1 MCDVAW
7 LASDRSACISP
18 SGGAEEVPNG
28 MNMRSASNA
37 RHPVLA
43 GEAGRRPRCG
53 GLRASRVAVVVVA
66 LLIGC
71 PSAFAEGNPAWS
83 TALAEG
89 TAQRAKGN
97 LTLALESLEAARR
110 AAITPVEK
118 ARSAGELGAALVQ
131 ARRYDEAEVQLRQA
145 YDLSAGAARAR
156 FAGDLGNLAAL
167 RKRQKEAERY
177 YLEARTLA
185 ADEPEI
191 RLVID
196 VNLVRL
202 APETERLAR
211 LESLLPSIV
220 KLPDSPAKARLYL
233 NLGIQARKL
242 GPEGLPVAYV
252 SLNQARRLLTAAGN
266 RRALV
271 ETLDALAQLYED
283 QGRADDA
290 LYLTR
295 EALGAG
301 HALAPN
307 SVADLVI
314 SLEWRQGRLLRAARQ
329 DDLALAAYERAVDQI
344 EAVRQDIP
352 IDYEDGRSSFQSTL
366 GPIYL
371 GLVDLLLQAADQ
383 PGSDLQDARLRR
395 TVAIVELIKQTE
407 MQDFL
412 GDRCAVEST
421 HHARYQKLPPRT
433 AVLYPILLPDRIEL
447 LLETESGLV
456 RRSVKVS
463 AATVQSTTRTFA
475 EVLRNGGANYLEPA
489 AWLYSWLLKPFE
501 AVLAENATDTLIFVP
516 DGVLRL
522 IPIDALHDGR
532 QFVLEKY
539 ATGTVIG
546 MSMTNSSPP
555 GKRRIESL
563 VAGMSEPG
571 PIVAKLDD
579 ATVRQIIGTVEE
591 APATAKPADNR
602 SVRSPRA
609 RLARG
614 LPSASENS
622 QQRNAALREAL
633 ALPSVKDEVDAVG
646 GILNSKSLLNET
658 FTVENFR
665 SEAGTGTYQIVHI
678 ASHGVFGGTAS
689 TSYIMAYDDFL
700 TLDGLQSVLRSE
712 KFQNNPVELL
722 SLSACETAEGDDR
735 SPLGIS
741 GAAIKARAKSVLGTL
756 WPVDDRAARTVM
768 ESFYNGL
775 RAGQLSK
782 VQALREAQLQIM
794 NTKEFAQPFYWAP
807 FVLIGNWL

>member
-1 MCDVAW
+1 
-7 LASDRSACISP
+7 
-18 SGGAEEVPNG
+18 
-28 MNMRSASNA
+28 MRSPTGGYRLVS
-37 RHPVLA
+37 RQTVH
-43 GEAGRRPRCG
+43 RPRIG
-53 GLRASRVAVVVVA
+53 GLRALRHALVLVAA
-66 LLIGC
+66 LIASA
-71 PSAFAEGNPAWS
+71 PAFAQGNPTWS
-83 TALAEG
+83 AALAEG
-89 TAQRAKGN
+89 TAQLVQGN

-110 AAITPVEK
+110 AAITPMEK
-118 ARSAGELGAALVQ
+118 AKAAGELGAALVQ
-131 ARRYDEAEVQLRQA
+131 AHRYDEAEAQLRQA
-145 YDLSAGAARAR
+145 YDFSSGAARAR
-156 FAGDLGNLAAL
+156 HATDLGNLAAL

-177 YLEARTLA
+177 YVEARTLA
-185 ADEPEI
+185 ADKPEV

-196 VNLVRL
+196 LNLAQL
-202 APETERLAR
+202 APEKERAAQLDT
-211 LESLLPSIV
+211 LLPQIAE
-220 KLPDSPAKARLYL
+220 LPDSPAKARLYL

-242 GPEGLPVAYV
+242 GAAGEPLAYR
-252 SLNQARRLLTAAGN
+252 SLDRARRLLPATGN
-266 RRALV
+266 SRAQV
-271 ETLDALAQLYED
+271 EVLDALAQLYENK
-283 QGRADDA
+283 GRADDA
-290 LYLTR
+290 LYLTH
-295 EALGAG
+295 EALAAG
-301 HALAPN
+301 KSLAPN
-307 SVADLVI
+307 SVADLTI
-314 SLEWRQGRLLRAARQ
+314 NLEWRQGRLLRAARQ

-383 PGSDLQDARLRR
+383 QTGELQQARLRR

-421 HHARYQKLPPRT
+421 HRALDQKPPART
-433 AVLYPILLPDRIEL
+433 AILYPIILPDRVEL

-463 AATVQSTTRTFA
+463 ATTVQSTTRAFA
-475 EVLRNGGANYLEPA
+475 DVLRNGGENYLEPA
-489 AWLYSWLLKPFE
+489 AQLYGWLVRPFE
-501 AVLAENATDTLIFVP
+501 TFLAANPIDTLIFVP

-546 MSMTNSSPP
+546 MSMTNSNPP
-555 GKRRIESL
+555 GKRRLESL

-571 PIVAKLDD
+571 PVVTKLDD
-579 ATVRQIIGTVEE
+579 ETVKQIIGSVE
-591 APATAKPADNR
+591 APAASVMPAENR
-602 SVRSPRA
+602 SLRSPRA
-609 RLARG
+609 RLIRG
-614 LPSASENS
+614 LPPASEGS
-622 QQRNAALREAL
+622 TQRNAALREAL
-633 ALPSVKDEVDAVG
+633 ALPSVKEEIDSVG
-646 GILNSKSLLNET
+646 GILKGKELLNET
-658 FTVENFR
+658 FTVASFR
-665 SEAGTGTYQIVHI
+665 DEAGTGTYQIVHI

-768 ESFYNGL
+768 EDFYTGL
-775 RAGQLSK
+775 HSGQLSK
-782 VQALREAQLQIM
+782 AQALREAQLAIM
-794 NTKEFAQPFYWAP
+794 KTKDFAQPFFWAP